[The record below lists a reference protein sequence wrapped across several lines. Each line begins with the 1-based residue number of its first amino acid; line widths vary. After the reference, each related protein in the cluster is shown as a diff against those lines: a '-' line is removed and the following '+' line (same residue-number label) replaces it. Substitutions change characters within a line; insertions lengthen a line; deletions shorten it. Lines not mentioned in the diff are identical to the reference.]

1 MDVLRQWAEQSTAQI
16 FHSPDQ
22 LSKSTEWHHYL
33 SRVYGQAT
41 LVKFPIDM
49 RQFTFFYISALR
61 PRDQRLLCARPVLN
75 QLFPFTHP
83 EDAAARYWERDRL
96 SLRRV
101 PGLNEPCLNPPCSDL
116 ELPEEINCRRKYDVY
131 TMCDGYCLNT
141 TLANTAWIYPWNR
154 TIDWKKKMAPIHPG
168 PLLDGIA
175 GSKTLTI
182 DDRNGLMAGVPPH
195 NKVEVYHCRDPIGM
209 KGPFKMHRAI
219 GSGIYYD
226 VGKTHILHE
235 QHGEF
240 RFGELKQSAPGVR
253 WHELD
258 GYHRMFNILG
268 RWREAG
274 FDSIQFPNHWEDGI
288 HKFEIWDLRA
298 MEWDKTLRCTH
309 LMITRIR
316 VHHHAEYI
324 ASSRPA
330 QVG

>member
-1 MDVLRQWAEQSTAQI
+1 MDVLRQWSEHSQQQIFTSPEQLNKSTA
-16 FHSPDQ
+16 
-22 LSKSTEWHHYL
+22 WHHYL
-33 SRVYGQAT
+33 SRVYGHAT

-61 PRDQRLLCARPVLN
+61 PRDQKLLCARPVLN

-101 PGLNEPCLNPPCSDL
+101 PGLNEPCSDPPCVDL
-116 ELPEEINCRRKYDVY
+116 ELPEETNCRRKGDVY
-131 TMCDGYCLNT
+131 TMCDSFCLNT
-141 TLANTAWIYPWNR
+141 SIANTAWVYPWNR
-154 TIDWKKKMAPIHPG
+154 SIAR
-168 PLLDGIA
+168 PLMEGALSRLPVA
-175 GSKTLTI
+175 
-182 DDRNGLMAGVPPH
+182 DRYGLMAGIPPH
-195 NKVEVYHCRDPIGM
+195 RKVEVYHCRDNIGM

-240 RFGELKQSAPGVR
+240 RFGEWKQSMLPF
-253 WHELD
+253 HELD
-258 GYHRMFNILG
+258 GYHRMFNSLG

-274 FDSIQFPNHWEDGI
+274 FDSIQYPNQWEDGM

-298 MEWDKTLRCTH
+298 MEWDKTLKCAHT
-309 LMITRIR
+309 
-316 VHHHAEYI
+316 
-324 ASSRPA
+324 
-330 QVG
+330 